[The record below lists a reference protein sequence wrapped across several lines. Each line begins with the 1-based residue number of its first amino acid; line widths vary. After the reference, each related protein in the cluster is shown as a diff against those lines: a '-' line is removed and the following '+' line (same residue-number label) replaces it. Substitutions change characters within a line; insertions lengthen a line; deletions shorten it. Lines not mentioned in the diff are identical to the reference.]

1 MAVVEGPNGY
11 RQIGPGD
18 FLPGAGRV
26 ERIERHGRGW
36 AVVTNQGYISN
47 GGGGMGP
54 GPMGGGMNGMV
65 DGDF

>member
-26 ERIERHGRGW
+26 ERIERRGRDW
-36 AVVTNQGYISN
+36 AVVTNQGYINN
-47 GGGGMGP
+47 GGGMDQ
-54 GPMGGGMNGMV
+54 GPMGGPMNGMV